1 MKPFLTR
8 EFITD
13 ALAASIRD
21 PRQRALYDLCFMH
34 RGHYKDEIIADKL
47 RLIARLYQDPLQS
60 PEYAAHRLA
69 RSAVDHWFGSLAT
82 AEELEASLLLE
93 AHKRVMDLFA
103 DQGEERSR
111 SLASKYLHFHFP
123 ELFYVYDPE
132 VERLAR
138 EIVGGDCG
146 FLSLAEFD
154 PAYGRFHACCRKLAE
169 RLIPEVGR
177 RLSPRELDRV
187 LRAWMD
193 SVGCDEPAN
202 RISGDAIRTSPHPT
216 HSTQAYS

>member
-13 ALAASIRD
+13 TLAVSQRD
-21 PRQRALYDLCFMH
+21 PRSRALYDLCFLH

-69 RSAVDHWFGSLAT
+69 CSPVDRWFGSLAT

-93 AHKRVMDLFA
+93 AHKRVMGLFA
-103 DQGEERSR
+103 DQGEHLGECAAR

-123 ELFYVYDPE
+123 ELFYVYDSE

-154 PAYGRFHACCRKLAE
+154 PAYGRFHACCRKLVE
-169 RLIPEVGR
+169 RLTPEVGR

-187 LRAWMD
+187 LRAWM
-193 SVGCDEPAN
+193 E
-202 RISGDAIRTSPHPT
+202 RQDARDAAYDVAPHASSFAS
-216 HSTQAYS
+216 HAYP